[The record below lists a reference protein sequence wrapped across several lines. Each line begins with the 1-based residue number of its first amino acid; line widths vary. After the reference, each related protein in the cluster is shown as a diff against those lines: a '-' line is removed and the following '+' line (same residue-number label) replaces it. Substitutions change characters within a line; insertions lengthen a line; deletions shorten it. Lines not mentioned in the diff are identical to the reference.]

1 MQTDQ
6 KDILVEYF
14 RTQILTDRKVTVH
27 QHAYP
32 DRLPDRLFT
41 VQDSTD
47 KKTITVQDRFLLF
60 KILPTN

>member
-1 MQTDQ
+1 MQKKTKDRPTDQKKTDQ
-6 KDILVEYF
+6 KDILAEYF
-14 RTQILTDRKVTVH
+14 HTQILTDRKVTVH

-47 KKTITVQDRFLLF
+47 R
-60 KILPTN
+60 